1 MPARRRVLA
10 ALAAST
16 ATVVGGCQSFASR
29 DSTRGTTVGDATAA
43 EATTFAEGVADPATS
58 CGERTEPRDPYWTAA
73 GPGPR
78 DGFRL
83 TASADRVALG
93 DDVTFALTNV
103 SDDAQTTGVSKKLD
117 VQRATGDGWRSI
129 FGIAPDNWGIIDNA
143 VRHEPGSGFEWTV
156 TVSKRGLT
164 DAFEYT
170 PTYRVCGPLE
180 PGSYRFVYWGTGR
193 NAAHA
198 VGFEV
203 VGDAAGVGD

>member
-16 ATVVGGCQSFASR
+16 TTVVGGCQSLASH
-29 DSTRGTTVGDATAA
+29 DATL
-43 EATTFAEGVADPATS
+43 ESNVGEETTFDEGVAGPAPT
-58 CGERTEPRDPYWTAA
+58 CGEHTEARDPYWTAA

-93 DDVTFALTNV
+93 EEVTFALTNV
-103 SDDAQTTGVSKKLD
+103 SDETQTTGVSKKLD
-117 VQRATGDGWRSI
+117 VQRATGDGWHSI
-129 FGIAPDNWGIIDNA
+129 FGIEPDSGGIIDKVVA
-143 VRHEPGSGFEWTV
+143 HDPGSGFEWTV
-156 TVSKRGLT
+156 TVSERGLT
-164 DAFEYT
+164 DAFEYN
-170 PTYRVCGPLE
+170 PTFRVCGPLE
-180 PGSYRFVYWGTGR
+180 PGSYRFVYWGTSR

-203 VGDAAGVGD
+203 VDDAEGGN

>member
-1 MPARRRVLA
+1 MPARRHVLA
-10 ALAAST
+10 ALAAGT
-16 ATVVGGCQSFASR
+16 TTVVGGCQSFASR
-29 DSTRGTTVGDATAA
+29 EATLESNVGEATAF
-43 EATTFAEGVADPATS
+43 TEGVADPASS
-58 CGERTEPRDPYWTAA
+58 CGERTEPLDPYWTAA
-73 GPGPR
+73 EPGPR
-78 DGFRL
+78 DGFWL

-93 DDVTFALTNV
+93 DEVTFALTNV
-103 SDDAQTTGVSKKLD
+103 SDEVQTTGVSKKLD
-117 VQRATGDGWRSI
+117 VQRATGDGWHSI
-129 FGIAPDNWGIIDNA
+129 LGIAPDNWGIIDNA

-156 TVSKRGLT
+156 TVSETGLT

-203 VGDAAGVGD
+203 VDDADAGGLGD